1 MRVDVTTLGE
11 LPEGVPTEFRA
22 AGRNVVLVRWR
33 ERVYA
38 LRNICPHMSNSFVG
52 GLVGGRAAGPVG
64 GHAFVDDDPVMT
76 CPWHQF
82 EFVLDDGRCLTDAN
96 LRIATYAV
104 TQGSDGTVSVDFPPL
119 SSERSAELPLRSR
132 TAGGAAASAADS
144 DTRGGP
150 ADGSGDT
157 FASQTALEGRV
168 PTATPTE

>member
-1 MRVDVTTLGE
+1 MRVEVTTLDE

-104 TQGSDGTVSVDFPPL
+104 SQGTDGTVSVDFPPL

-132 TAGGAAASAADS
+132 TADGTVAPAAGGEL
-144 DTRGGP
+144 RGRSL
-150 ADGSGDT
+150 DGSGDNV
-157 FASQTALEGRV
+157 AYQAARGGRD
-168 PTATPTE
+168 PIATRTD